1 MLKFYGYKKCGT
13 SNKAEKKLNELKIAY
28 TFIDITENPPA
39 EPSMKKIVKQSGE
52 EIKKFFNT
60 SGQAYKEPG
69 MKEKIKTMNEA
80 EIIKLFCSNGKI
92 IKRPVVTDG
101 EKATVGF
108 NEEIFVRTWK

>member
-1 MLKFYGYKKCGT
+1 MIKFYGYKKCGT
-13 SNKAEKKLNELKIAY
+13 SNKAEKKLTELKIDY
-28 TFIDITENPPA
+28 TFIDITETPPT
-39 EPSMKKIVKQSGE
+39 EPAMKKIIKQSDE

-69 MKEKIKTMNEA
+69 MKEKLKAMSET
-80 EIIKLFCSNGKI
+80 EIIKLFCTNGKI

-108 NEEIFVRTWK
+108 NEEVFIRTWK